1 MDSRIKCKKKM
12 EDTTINAD
20 KLASKIENIL
30 LKKEEEISNREEI
43 NNITIKK
50 VYANY
55 IHGYNVYMSIGIKE
69 KYLNEKDVDLF
80 DIIFDVIDKKEI
92 VYVNGNFILSNGE
105 NLNELIIS
113 GKEDILL
120 KIDSFISSCLK
131 KYENVIND
139 YINY

>member
-1 MDSRIKCKKKM
+1 M

-113 GKEDILL
+113 GTEDILL

>member
-1 MDSRIKCKKKM
+1 M

-55 IHGYNVYMSIGIKE
+55 IHGYNVYISIGIKE

-92 VYVNGNFILSNGE
+92 VYVNGNFVLSNGE

>member
-1 MDSRIKCKKKM
+1 M

-43 NNITIKK
+43 NHITIKK

-139 YINY
+139 YINYL

>member
-1 MDSRIKCKKKM
+1 M

-92 VYVNGNFILSNGE
+92 VYVNGNFILSNVE

-131 KYENVIND
+131 KYANVIND

>member
-1 MDSRIKCKKKM
+1 M

-55 IHGYNVYMSIGIKE
+55 IHGYNVYLSIGIKE

-120 KIDSFISSCLK
+120 KIDSFISSGLK

>member
-1 MDSRIKCKKKM
+1 M

-55 IHGYNVYMSIGIKE
+55 IHGYNVYMSIGIKD

-113 GKEDILL
+113 GTEDILL

>member
-1 MDSRIKCKKKM
+1 
-12 EDTTINAD
+12 
-20 KLASKIENIL
+20 
-30 LKKEEEISNREEI
+30 
-43 NNITIKK
+43 
-50 VYANY
+50 
-55 IHGYNVYMSIGIKE
+55 MSIGIKE

-139 YINY
+139 YVNY

>member
-1 MDSRIKCKKKM
+1 M

>member
-1 MDSRIKCKKKM
+1 M

-131 KYENVIND
+131 KYESVIND

>member
-1 MDSRIKCKKKM
+1 M

-55 IHGYNVYMSIGIKE
+55 IHGYNVYISIGIKE

-105 NLNELIIS
+105 NFNELIIS

>member
-1 MDSRIKCKKKM
+1 M

-139 YINY
+139 YITY

>member
-1 MDSRIKCKKKM
+1 M

-20 KLASKIENIL
+20 NLASKIENIL

-55 IHGYNVYMSIGIKE
+55 IHGYNVYMSIRIKE

>member
-1 MDSRIKCKKKM
+1 M

-139 YINY
+139 YINYL

>member
-1 MDSRIKCKKKM
+1 M

-105 NLNELIIS
+105 NLNELIIL

>member
-1 MDSRIKCKKKM
+1 M

-113 GKEDILL
+113 GTEDILL

-131 KYENVIND
+131 KI
-139 YINY
+139 

>member
-1 MDSRIKCKKKM
+1 M

-131 KYENVIND
+131 KYGNVIND

>member
-1 MDSRIKCKKKM
+1 M
-12 EDTTINAD
+12 EDNTINAD
-20 KLASKIENIL
+20 ELASSIENIL
-30 LKKEEEISNREEI
+30 LNKEEELSNREEI

-50 VYANY
+50 VYAHY

-80 DIIFDVIDKKEI
+80 DIIFDVIDKEEI

-120 KIDSFISSCLK
+120 KIDSFINSCLK

-139 YINY
+139 YIDYL

>member
-1 MDSRIKCKKKM
+1 M

-43 NNITIKK
+43 NHITIKK

>member
-1 MDSRIKCKKKM
+1 M

-30 LKKEEEISNREEI
+30 LRKEEEISNREEI

>member
-1 MDSRIKCKKKM
+1 M

-50 VYANY
+50 VYTRY

>member
-1 MDSRIKCKKKM
+1 M

-139 YINY
+139 YVNY

>member
-1 MDSRIKCKKKM
+1 M

-50 VYANY
+50 VYTRY

-80 DIIFDVIDKKEI
+80 DITFDVIDKKEI

>member
-1 MDSRIKCKKKM
+1 M

-131 KYENVIND
+131 KYVNVIND

>member
-1 MDSRIKCKKKM
+1 M

-55 IHGYNVYMSIGIKE
+55 IHGYNVYMSKGIKE

>member
-1 MDSRIKCKKKM
+1 M

-120 KIDSFISSCLK
+120 KIDSFISSGLK